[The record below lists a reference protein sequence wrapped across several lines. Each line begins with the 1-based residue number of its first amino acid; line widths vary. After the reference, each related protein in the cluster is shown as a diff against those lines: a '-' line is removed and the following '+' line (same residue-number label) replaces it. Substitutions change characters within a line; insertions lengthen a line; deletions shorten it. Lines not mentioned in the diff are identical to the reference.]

1 MIAATQTAIF
11 DMDIKIYPETWMLA
25 FAGMTHLLRSK
36 RFGRLEHFERLNR
49 SISSERPD
57 LLHARIEADVLI
69 LGRISQDPY
78 RVFAV
83 NGSIDGFFDHRAQ

>member
-11 DMDIKIYPETWMLA
+11 GTGIKIRPETWMLA

-36 RFGRLEHFERLNR
+36 RFERLEHFARFEP
-49 SISSERPD
+49 SASTQRPD

-83 NGSIDGFFDHRAQ
+83 NRSIDGFFDHRAQ